1 MRFHDRDRND
11 TILGKSWDGI
21 LKERIVLTHAG
32 ILVCV
37 CVCGRQDTTNTS
49 TPVIEGPEPA
59 ETDYEPGEEYEEYPD
74 HNGNLAEP

>member
-1 MRFHDRDRND
+1 M
-11 TILGKSWDGI
+11 
-21 LKERIVLTHAG
+21 THAG

-37 CVCGRQDTTNTS
+37 CVCGRQDTTSTS

-59 ETDYEPGEEYEEYPD
+59 ETDYEPEEEYEEYPD